1 MKKVLGRPGAVDRAG
16 RDPCRENRSHS
27 FGAGDSELRK
37 EDQPWRTWGGGDR
50 AYLPPLCL
58 HWPRWV
64 AYQYPGYRG
73 YQYVL
78 EQDRHSGEFRNYS
91 EFGTQA
97 HTGQLQSIR
106 RVQH

>member
-1 MKKVLGRPGAVDRAG
+1 MRWGR
-16 RDPCRENRSHS
+16 S
-27 FGAGDSELRK
+27 
-37 EDQPWRTWGGGDR
+37 
-50 AYLPPLCL
+50 L
-58 HWPRWV
+58 HITPVPSWPRWV

>member
-1 MKKVLGRPGAVDRAG
+1 MFLELAVGSWKRRHWWDHTLGSEAEPT
-16 RDPCRENRSHS
+16 HYS
-27 FGAGDSELRK
+27 FL
-37 EDQPWRTWGGGDR
+37 
-50 AYLPPLCL
+50 LC
-58 HWPRWV
+58 PRWV

-78 EQDRHSGEFRNYS
+78 ERDRHSGEFRTYS
-91 EFGTQA
+91 DFGTQA

>member
-1 MKKVLGRPGAVDRAG
+1 MGVGDRLKQITGRPRAKGRAELWLWSWLVAAGMGLVEGTTQVGAMQNILTTYRFL
-16 RDPCRENRSHS
+16 HS
-27 FGAGDSELRK
+27 
-37 EDQPWRTWGGGDR
+37 
-50 AYLPPLCL
+50 
-58 HWPRWV
+58 PRWV

-78 EQDRHSGEFRNYS
+78 ERDRHSGEFRTYS
-91 EFGTQA
+91 DFGTQA

>member
-1 MKKVLGRPGAVDRAG
+1 MWGKLKQWFWSGVGAGAEKGGLLMGDSGGDAG
-16 RDPCRENRSHS
+16 RGC
-27 FGAGDSELRK
+27 
-37 EDQPWRTWGGGDR
+37 
-50 AYLPPLCL
+50 LPPLCS

-78 EQDRHSGEFRNYS
+78 ERDRHSGEFRTYS

-97 HTGQLQSIR
+97 HTGLLQSIR

>member
-1 MKKVLGRPGAVDRAG
+1 MGAERTG
-16 RDPCRENRSHS
+16 N
-27 FGAGDSELRK
+27 GDI
-37 EDQPWRTWGGGDR
+37 TGGGGR
-50 AYLPPLCL
+50 AYLSPLCL
-58 HWPRWV
+58 HSSRWV

-78 EQDRHSGEFRNYS
+78 ERDRHSGEFRNYS

>member
-1 MKKVLGRPGAVDRAG
+1 M
-16 RDPCRENRSHS
+16 ENI
-27 FGAGDSELRK
+27 
-37 EDQPWRTWGGGDR
+37 GGHGGR
-50 AYLPPLCL
+50 AYLPAFCPL
-58 HWPRWV
+58 WSRWV

-78 EQDRHSGEFRNYS
+78 ERDRHSGEFRTYS

-106 RVQH
+106 RIQQ